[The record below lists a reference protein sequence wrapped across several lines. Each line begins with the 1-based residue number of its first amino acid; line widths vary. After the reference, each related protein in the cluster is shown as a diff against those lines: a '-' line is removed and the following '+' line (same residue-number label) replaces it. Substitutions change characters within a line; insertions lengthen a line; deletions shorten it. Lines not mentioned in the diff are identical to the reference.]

1 MSMLIY
7 IRISFTFLMSLTF
20 GITIILII
28 KTLKNFIYNSDIL
41 IEKLILS
48 GNVTIASI
56 IYRIVWNLLI

>member
-7 IRISFTFLMSLTF
+7 IRILFTFLMSLTF